1 MISEGPILVT
11 GATGFIGGFITA
23 ELLRR
28 GVRII
33 APIRPRGDRSPGDRA
48 KALLNFFG
56 LPPYSPL
63 EAVEGYVE
71 RPGMGL
77 AESEARRIRKEVDT
91 VMHCAADTSFAARRR
106 NRVHWVNVLG
116 LENVFEAVGGCS
128 RFWQMST
135 AYSVG
140 SKPGTYAEE
149 LRPVREFNNQYERS
163 KHLAEERISQLCRQ
177 SGTRLMI
184 LRPSIVY
191 GDSATGMSLS
201 FSALYYPVRTFLFIR
216 DTMIRDL
223 VERGGRRARRLGVSA
238 EAAGRT
244 RIPVRLP
251 GGGELNVVPVDY
263 LVNSVMALAE
273 ADGEG
278 VYHIVSHSTATVSEL
293 LEYIESCFGITGLEV
308 SPDYRHASGAL
319 QTMVNSYM
327 ELYYPYFC
335 DGRTFDDTR
344 ARSVLDP
351 AGVTCPRLSLSIFRR
366 CMEYA
371 IRQDWGTGQRI

>member
-1 MISEGPILVT
+1 LIAEGPVLVT

-28 GVRII
+28 GVRVI
-33 APIRPRGDRSPGDRA
+33 APIRPSGDRSPRERA
-48 KALLNFFG
+48 NALLRFFD
-56 LPPYSPL
+56 LTADSPL
-63 EAVEGYVE
+63 EAMEGWVD

-77 AESEARRIRKEVDT
+77 AESEARRIRNEVDT

-106 NRVHWVNVLG
+106 NRVQRVNVLG
-116 LENVFEAVGGCS
+116 LENVFNTVGACG
-128 RFWQMST
+128 RFWHMST

-140 SKPGTYAEE
+140 SRPGTYTEE
-149 LRPVREFNNQYERS
+149 LRPVREFYNQYERS

-238 EAAGRT
+238 GAEGRT

-263 LVNSVMALAE
+263 LVKSVMALAE

-278 VYHIVSHSTATVSEL
+278 VYHIVSRSPSTVSEL

-308 SPDYRHASGAL
+308 SPDYRRAGGAL
-319 QTMVNSYM
+319 QSMVNGYM

-335 DGRTFDDTR
+335 DGRVFDDTR

-351 AGVTCPRLSLSIFRR
+351 AGVTCPRLSLPVFRR

-371 IRQDWGTGQRI
+371 IRQDWGAGQRI